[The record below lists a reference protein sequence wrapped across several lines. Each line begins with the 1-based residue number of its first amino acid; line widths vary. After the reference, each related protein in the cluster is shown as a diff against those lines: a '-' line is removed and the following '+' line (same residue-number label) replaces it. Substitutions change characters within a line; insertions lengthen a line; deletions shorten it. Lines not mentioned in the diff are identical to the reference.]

1 MEINIAIL
9 MADLSGYTAMTEIH
23 GAESAAAMVDRYLTL
38 VNKSLV
44 GDSHLHERIGDQVV
58 IISSQ
63 AEQLAYTATFLFE
76 FAHEQE
82 DFLPLHAAL
91 HYGPVVKKDNAYFGS
106 TINTAARIM
115 SAADKGKILCS
126 ADFLDQLPQGHS
138 FAVKKIGLHQF
149 KNLLQQVDLFELDC
163 CITNLSKTF
172 VIDPVCHMLLKSP
185 AASLQL
191 KHDDTIH
198 YFCSEKCRA
207 LYKKLYMADET

>member
-58 IISSQ
+58 IISSH

-91 HYGPVVKKDNAYFGS
+91 HYGPVVKKG
-106 TINTAARIM
+106 
-115 SAADKGKILCS
+115 
-126 ADFLDQLPQGHS
+126 
-138 FAVKKIGLHQF
+138 
-149 KNLLQQVDLFELDC
+149 
-163 CITNLSKTF
+163 
-172 VIDPVCHMLLKSP
+172 
-185 AASLQL
+185 
-191 KHDDTIH
+191 
-198 YFCSEKCRA
+198 
-207 LYKKLYMADET
+207 